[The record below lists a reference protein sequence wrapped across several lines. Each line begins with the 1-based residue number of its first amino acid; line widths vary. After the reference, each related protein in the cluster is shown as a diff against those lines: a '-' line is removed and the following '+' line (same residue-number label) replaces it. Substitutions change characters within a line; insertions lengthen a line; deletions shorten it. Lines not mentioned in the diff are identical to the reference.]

1 MIAECWTIV
10 AVLVMM
16 SLLLLRREKRAVSLA
31 LLPLVIVPL
40 VHISAGPIVRL
51 LIQRIT
57 LPFHFLV
64 IAVDGIGLVI
74 ACITIGVV
82 GAFVKSKKIRWFY
95 FLTCGGFSVIL
106 NWVLLYNTIGRLL

>member
-10 AVLVMM
+10 AILIML
-16 SLLLLRREKRAVSLA
+16 SLLLLRREKHEVSFA

-51 LIQRIT
+51 LVQKIV

-74 ACITIGVV
+74 ACIAIGVV
-82 GAFVKSKKIRWFY
+82 GAFVKNKKIRWVY

-106 NWVLLYNTIGRLL
+106 NWVLLYNTVGRLL